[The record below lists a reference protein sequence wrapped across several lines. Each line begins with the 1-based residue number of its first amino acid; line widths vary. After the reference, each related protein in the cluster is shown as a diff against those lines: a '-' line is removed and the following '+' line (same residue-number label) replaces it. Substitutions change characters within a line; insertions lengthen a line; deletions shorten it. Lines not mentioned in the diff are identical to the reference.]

1 MPLQTVR
8 ALRETRV
15 DAVVAKDEILSD
27 AEK

>member
-1 MPLQTVR
+1 MPLQAVR

-15 DAVVAKDEILSD
+15 DAIVAKDEILSD